1 MNETSFSD
9 LTLTEPI
16 RRAIADMGFH
26 NATEIQFRSIP
37 VLQSGRD
44 VIGRSQTGTGK
55 TLAFGIPALEQIQTE
70 GELADKVQV
79 LILCPTRELAAQAC
93 EEIRKLA
100 KYMQGIRAV
109 DIYGGAPM
117 QPQIQKLKR
126 ANIVIGTPGRVID
139 HMRRRTLKL
148 DKVGMIV
155 LDEADEML
163 SMGFRGDIETVL
175 NAMPQRR
182 QTVLFSATM
191 PDEILALTRKYQNDP
206 LTVQINPKAVT
217 VKTIH
222 QEFYEVAPSQKA
234 EALGTLLQYHAPARA
249 IVFCNTKRTVDAL
262 CAELNRC
269 GVSVQGL
276 HGDMDQNQRT
286 KVMHGFKN
294 GSTVVL
300 IATDVAARGIDVS
313 DIDFVFNYDIPQD
326 TEYYVHRIGR
336 TGRAGKSGTAITL
349 CGGRR
354 QTIQLMNVAKSVKTY
369 IKPMEMPAEEEILK
383 RQYAVNLE
391 KMRRAIDK
399 QSAPKLFEQM
409 VHDLEQEGY
418 SAEQIAAAALF
429 HQFSQALKK
438 PQLLETEKKSSH
450 SARGEKKRGVSSARI
465 GKSHKK
471 NSSQNGSHALR
482 RTNKPPRPAQ
492 QSDYLPEISYV
503 GGYNH
508 SRG

>member
-16 RRAIADMGFH
+16 CRAIADMGFH
-26 NATEIQFRSIP
+26 NATEIQFQSIP

-70 GELADKVQV
+70 GELANQVQV

-93 EEIRKLA
+93 EEIQKLS
-100 KYMQGIRAV
+100 KYMPGICAV
-109 DIYGGAPM
+109 AIYGGAPM

-139 HMRRRTLKL
+139 HMRRRTLQL

-175 NAMPQRR
+175 NAIPQKR

-206 LTVQINPKAVT
+206 VTVQINPKAVT
-217 VKTIH
+217 VKTIR
-222 QEFYEVAPSQKA
+222 QEFYEVAPSGKA
-234 EALGTLLQYHAPARA
+234 EALGTLLQYHAPTRA

-262 CAELNRC
+262 YTELNRC
-269 GVSVQGL
+269 GIQAQGL

-286 KVMHGFKN
+286 KVMNSFKN
-294 GSTVVL
+294 GNTAVL

-354 QTIQLMNVAKSVKTY
+354 QTIQLMSVAKSVKTY
-369 IKPMEMPAEEEILK
+369 IKPMEMPSEEEILK
-383 RQYAVNLE
+383 RQYQTHLE
-391 KMRRAIDK
+391 KMRRFIDE
-399 QSAPKLFEQM
+399 QRAPELFAQM
-409 VHDLEQEGY
+409 VRDLEQDGY
-418 SAEQIAAAALF
+418 TADQIAAAALF

-438 PQLLETEKKSSH
+438 PQLLEHEEKSSRFGH
-450 SARGEKKRGVSSARI
+450 GRKKHGASSARS
-465 GKSHKK
+465 GKSQKK
-471 NSSQNGSHALR
+471 PSAQNGTRAGR
-482 RTNKPPRPAQ
+482 RNTKAATPAQ
-492 QSDYLPEISYV
+492 TSDYLPEISYV
-503 GGYNH
+503 GGYTH